1 MPPALTLWLISG
13 DSPLARIAP
22 AVGIDRILIDL
33 ERLGKAERQKNRHLF
48 LSDHTW
54 DDAASLRRLLPP
66 GMLFVRVDPLH
77 ADSLD
82 QIEEAIAVGADG
94 IMLPYFHDAETVSRF
109 ADLVRGRVTIVPL
122 VETMGAVRDLAK
134 ILSSGAISEFHVGLN
149 DLALDM
155 GLGSLQQLWGHPILD
170 DVAAAAAAAEVPF
183 GVGGV
188 TDPRIVGLPIDP
200 TFVIAEHRRLRST
213 RALLGRSF
221 KSSFGEEPD
230 FDEVRATIAAIKQS
244 YLGERS
250 TRAEIR
256 LSAPPPAP

>member
-1 MPPALTLWLISG
+1 MIPSALLLWLISG

-22 AVGIDRILIDL
+22 AVCIDRILIDL

-54 DDAASLRRLLPP
+54 DDVASLRRLLPA

-77 ADSLD
+77 AASRDQVEKAISL
-82 QIEEAIAVGADG
+82 GADG
-94 IMLPYFHDAETVSRF
+94 LMLPYFHDAQTVLRF
-109 ADLVRGRVTIVPL
+109 ADMVAGRITLTPL
-122 VETMGAVRDLAK
+122 IETMGAVRDLPQ
-134 ILSSGAISEFHVGLN
+134 ILLSGAISEFHVGLN

-170 DVAAAAAAAEVPF
+170 EIAGAAAAAATPF

-200 TFVIAEHRRLRST
+200 AFVITEHRRLCST

-221 KSSFGEEPD
+221 KSSFGAEPD
-230 FDEVRATIAAIKQS
+230 PGEVRATIAAIKQS
-244 YLGERS
+244 YLG
-250 TRAEIR
+250 
-256 LSAPPPAP
+256 APLNAD